1 MTVLLREE
9 GFVVVKDRLKFFA
22 QIYASHKKSFAFVA
36 ISSLVGAGVG
46 LASPMLIRRL
56 MDELL
61 PHGISTEM
69 LLTAA
74 ALLTV
79 YATNYFLNYRV
90 EVVGRAMGAKIEFNM
105 REKLFRHLLRMG
117 YSFYDNAQS
126 GQLLSRLVNDIA
138 EVGNLM
144 FAIPHLLVTCA
155 ITLIGSTAL
164 LFWLNWQLAL
174 VVTTLLAVKTF
185 TTIKL
190 NGNMKKLFMQARENT
205 GDLSGQIAESLQ
217 GIRLVKIFNTEEREL
232 DKMIRV
238 GENLLSVQETSFKT
252 VGKLHG
258 GVDFFSNVMNLAIII
273 LGGVLITF
281 GLMSVGDLVAFLL
294 YMMLCM
300 RPVFQLMML
309 TETYQRGM
317 AGVERYRELMNL
329 PESSE
334 LSAERVAQIEGNVD
348 EQSIEFSHVNFGYEN
363 NPPIFRDFNLSI
375 AAGEHIG
382 IVGMTGGGKTT
393 LCELLLGMYDLNGGK
408 ISINGRDIKT
418 VKTDSLRREVGMI
431 QQDTFLF
438 SATVRDNIAYG
449 RPDATDAEIFEAAR
463 LAEAHEFIS
472 ALPNGYDTF
481 IGERG
486 VKLSGGQKQRLAI
499 ARMFLRNPKILILDE
514 ATSALDNETERQIQ
528 RAMQKLS
535 ENRTTI
541 TVAHRLAT
549 VRNSNRILVL
559 EHGNITEEGT
569 HENLMARR
577 GVYYTLSTNAAA

>member
-1 MTVLLREE
+1 ML
-9 GFVVVKDRLKFFA
+9 KDKLNFFA
-22 QIYASHKKSFAFVA
+22 EIYASHKKAFAFVA
-36 ISSLVGAGVG
+36 TGSLIGAGLG
-46 LASPMLIRRL
+46 LISPMLIRRL

-61 PHGISTEM
+61 PHGISQEM
-69 LLTAA
+69 ILTAG
-74 ALLTV
+74 ALLAL
-79 YATNYFLNYRV
+79 YAANYFLNWKV
-90 EVVGRAMGAKIEFNM
+90 EVVGRGMGAKIEFKM

-126 GQLLSRLVNDIA
+126 GQLLSRLVNDIS
-138 EVGNLM
+138 EVGGLM
-144 FAIPHLLVTCA
+144 FAIPHLAITCS
-155 ITLIGSTAL
+155 ITLIGSVAL
-164 LFWLNWQLAL
+164 LFYLNWQLAL
-174 VVTTLLAVKTF
+174 IVTTLLLIKTVS
-185 TTIKL
+185 TIKL
-190 NGNMKKLFMQARENT
+190 NGDIKKMFMRARENT

-217 GIRLVKIFNTEEREL
+217 GIRLVKIFSTEEREL
-232 DKMIRV
+232 DKMIRAS
-238 GENLLSVQETSFKT
+238 ENLLNVQEKSFKT

-258 GVDFFSNVMNLAIII
+258 GIDFFSNVMNLAIIV
-273 LGGVLITF
+273 LGGALISL
-281 GLMSVGDLVAFLL
+281 GLMKISDLVAFLL

-309 TETYQRGM
+309 TEVYQRGM

-334 LSAERVAQIEGNVD
+334 LSAERVAKLETAA
-348 EQSIEFSHVNFGYEN
+348 EIEFSHVNFGYEGN
-363 NPPIFRDFNLSI
+363 APIFNDFNLSI
-375 AAGEHIG
+375 AAGEHVG

-393 LCELLLGMYDLNGGK
+393 LCELLLGMYDLDGGK
-408 ISINGRDIKT
+408 ISIDGCDIKT

-438 SATVRDNIAYG
+438 SASVKDNIAYG
-449 RPDATDAEIFEAAR
+449 REDATDEEIIEAAK

-472 ALPNGYDTF
+472 ELPNGYDTF

-549 VRNSNRILVL
+549 VRSSNRILVL
-559 EHGNITEEGT
+559 EHGNITEEGS
-569 HENLMARR
+569 HEKLMARR
-577 GVYYTLSTNAAA
+577 GVYYNLSTTAAA

>member
-1 MTVLLREE
+1 M
-9 GFVVVKDRLKFFA
+9 VKDRLKFFA

-36 ISSLVGAGVG
+36 IVSLIGAGVG

-61 PHGISTEM
+61 PHGISAEM

-74 ALLTV
+74 ALLAV

-90 EVVGRAMGAKIEFNM
+90 EVVGRGMGARIEFNM

-126 GQLLSRLVNDIA
+126 GQLLSRLVNDIS

-144 FAIPHLLVTCA
+144 FAIPHLLVTCT

-190 NGNMKKLFMQARENT
+190 NGNMKKLFMRARENT

-258 GVDFFSNVMNLAIII
+258 GVDFFSNVMNLAIIV
-273 LGGVLITF
+273 LGGALITF

-317 AGVERYRELMNL
+317 AGVDRYRELMNL

-393 LCELLLGMYDLNGGK
+393 LCELLLGMYELDGGK

-438 SATVRDNIAYG
+438 SASVRDNIAYG
-449 RPDATDAEIFEAAR
+449 RPDATDEEIFEAAR
-463 LAEAHEFIS
+463 LAEAHEFIT
-472 ALPNGYDTF
+472 ALPNGYETF

-577 GVYYTLSTNAAA
+577 GVYYNLSTNAAA

>member
-1 MTVLLREE
+1 M
-9 GFVVVKDRLKFFA
+9 VKGLKFFA
-22 QIYASHKKSFAFVA
+22 ETYSPHKKSFAFVA
-36 ISSLVGAGVG
+36 AGSLICAGLG
-46 LASPMLIRRL
+46 LLSPMLIRRV

-61 PHGISTEM
+61 PHGISADM
-69 LLTAA
+69 VLTAG
-74 ALLTV
+74 ALLAI
-79 YATNYFLNYRV
+79 YAANYLLNYNL
-90 EVVGRAMGAKIEFNM
+90 EIVGRSMGARIEFTM

-117 YSFYDNAQS
+117 YSFFDNARS
-126 GQLLSRLVNDIA
+126 GQLLSRLVNDIS

-144 FAIPHLLVTCA
+144 FAIPHLFITCT
-155 ITLIGSTAL
+155 ITLLGSTVL
-164 LFWLNWQLAL
+164 LFWLNWQLAAI
-174 VVTTLLAVKTF
+174 VTVLLLIKAC

-190 NGNMKKLFMQARENT
+190 NGDMKRMFLRARENT
-205 GDLSGQIAESLQ
+205 GDLSGQISESLQ
-217 GIRLVKIFNTEEREL
+217 GIRLVKIFSTEDREL
-232 DKMIRV
+232 DKMRRA
-238 GENLLSVQETSFKT
+238 GENLLSVQENSFRT
-252 VGKLHG
+252 VGRLHG
-258 GVDFFSNVMNLAIII
+258 GVDFFSNVMNLTIIV
-273 LGGVLITF
+273 LGGALITF
-281 GLMSVGDLVAFLL
+281 GLMTISDLVAFLL

-329 PESSE
+329 PESDE
-334 LSAERVAQIEGNVD
+334 LSAARVSELDGAIN

-418 VKTDSLRREVGMI
+418 VRTESLRREVGMI

-438 SATVRDNIAYG
+438 SATVRENIAYG
-449 RPDATDAEIFEAAR
+449 REDATDDEIFAAAK

-559 EHGNITEEGT
+559 EHGNITEEGS

-577 GVYYTLSTNAAA
+577 GVYYNLSTNAAA

>member
-1 MTVLLREE
+1 MLREKLNFFKE
-9 GFVVVKDRLKFFA
+9 SYAAHKRAFSFVIVG
-22 QIYASHKKSFAFVA
+22 
-36 ISSLVGAGVG
+36 SLIGAGLG
-46 LASPMLIRRL
+46 LIAPMLIRHV

-69 LLTAA
+69 ILTAG
-74 ALLTV
+74 ALLTI
-79 YATNYFLNYRV
+79 YAANYFLNYKI
-90 EVVGRAMGAKIEFNM
+90 EVVGRGMGAKIEFTM

-138 EVGNLM
+138 EVGGLM
-144 FAIPHLLVTCA
+144 FAIPHLLITCS
-155 ITLIGSTAL
+155 ITMLGSVAL
-164 LFWLNWQLAL
+164 LFYLNWQLAI
-174 VVTTLLAVKTF
+174 VVTALLIFKTLTTF
-185 TTIKL
+185 RL
-190 NGNMKKLFMQARENT
+190 NLDMKKMFMQARENT

-217 GIRLVKIFNTEEREL
+217 GIRLVKVFSNEDKEL
-232 DKMIRV
+232 DKMLRA
-238 GENLLSVQETSFKT
+238 GESLLTVQKRSFKT
-252 VGKLHG
+252 VGRLHG
-258 GVDFFSNVMNLAIII
+258 GIDFFSNVVNLSIIV
-273 LGGVLITF
+273 LGGALISF
-281 GLMSVGDLVAFLL
+281 GLMKISDLVAFLL

-309 TETYQRGM
+309 TEVYQRGM

-329 PESSE
+329 PESGE
-334 LSAERVAQIEGNVD
+334 LSKERVAKLETAS
-348 EQSIEFSHVNFGYEN
+348 EIEFSHVNFGYEGSAQ
-363 NPPIFRDFNLSI
+363 IFNDFNLSI
-375 AAGEHIG
+375 AAGEHVG

-393 LCELLLGMYDLNGGK
+393 LCELLLGMYDLDSGS

-438 SATVRDNIAYG
+438 SASVKDNIAYG
-449 RPDATDAEIFEAAR
+449 KEDATDEEIIEAAK

-472 ALPNGYDTF
+472 ELPNGYDTF

-528 RAMQKLS
+528 KAMQKLS

-569 HENLMARR
+569 HEDLMERH
-577 GVYYTLSTNAAA
+577 GVYYNLSTNAAAA

>member
-1 MTVLLREE
+1 M
-9 GFVVVKDRLKFFA
+9 FKKKLKFFLESYKPH
-22 QIYASHKKSFAFVA
+22 QKIVAFV
-36 ISSLVGAGVG
+36 ILGSLAAAGLG
-46 LASPMLIRRL
+46 LIAPMLIRYI
-56 MDELL
+56 MNELL
-61 PHGISTEM
+61 PLGISQEM
-69 LLTAA
+69 AITAGGLFLIYA
-74 ALLTV
+74 A
-79 YATNYFLNYRV
+79 NYFLNYKV
-90 EVVGRAMGAKIEFNM
+90 EFLGRGMGAKIEFAM

-117 YSFYDNAQS
+117 YSFFDNAKS
-126 GQLLSRLVNDIA
+126 GQLLSRLVNDIS

-144 FAIPHLLVTCA
+144 FAIPHLLITCA
-155 ITLIGSTAL
+155 VTILGSTIL
-164 LFWLNWQLAL
+164 IFYLNWQLAS
-174 VVTTLLAVKTF
+174 VVTILLIFKTF
-185 TTIKL
+185 QVMKM
-190 NGNMKKLFMQARENT
+190 NRDMKKMFMAARENT
-205 GDLSGQIAESLQ
+205 GDLSGQISESLQ
-217 GIRLVKIFNTEEREL
+217 GIRLVKVFNNEEIEMQ
-232 DKMIRV
+232 KMLQA
-238 GENLLSVQETSFKT
+238 GENLLSVQQKSFST

-258 GVDFFSNVMNLAIII
+258 GMDFFSNLMNLTITV
-273 LGGVLITF
+273 LGGALISLN
-281 GLMSVGDLVAFLL
+281 LMTISDLIAFLL

-300 RPVFQLMML
+300 RPVFQIMMM
-309 TETYQRGM
+309 TEIYQRGM
-317 AGVERYRELMNL
+317 AGVQRYKELMDL

-334 LSAERVAQIEGNVD
+334 LAAERISKLESVD
-348 EQSIEFSHVNFGYEN
+348 KQAIEFSHVNFAYEN
-363 NPPIFRDFNLSI
+363 GLTIFNDFNLKI

-393 LCELLLGMYDLNGGK
+393 LCELLLGMYDLNGGT
-408 ISINGRDIKT
+408 ISINGKDIKT
-418 VKTDSLRREVGMI
+418 VKTESLRREVGMI

-438 SATVRDNIAYG
+438 SASVKENIAYG
-449 RPDATDAEIFEAAR
+449 RADATDEEIIEAAK

-559 EHGNITEEGT
+559 EHGTITEEGT
-569 HENLMARR
+569 HENLIAKR
-577 GVYYTLSTNAAA
+577 GVYYNLSQNVAA

>member
-1 MTVLLREE
+1 MLRD
-9 GFVVVKDRLKFFA
+9 KLKFFA
-22 QIYASHKKSFAFVA
+22 ESYAAHKKAFAFVA
-36 ISSLVGAGVG
+36 IGSLMGAGLG
-46 LASPMLIRRL
+46 LLSPMLIRHV

-61 PHGISTEM
+61 PHGLSTEM
-69 LLTAA
+69 ILTAG
-74 ALLTV
+74 ALLAI
-79 YATNYFLNYRV
+79 YAANYFLNYKV
-90 EVVGRAMGAKIEFNM
+90 EVVGRGMGAKIEFAM

-138 EVGNLM
+138 EVGGLM
-144 FAIPHLLVTCA
+144 FTIPHLLITCSITMLGSVALLFYLNWKLA
-155 ITLIGSTAL
+155 IVVTAL
-164 LFWLNWQLAL
+164 LIFKTWQTFRLNRD
-174 VVTTLLAVKTF
+174 
-185 TTIKL
+185 
-190 NGNMKKLFMQARENT
+190 MKKMFMQARENT

-217 GIRLVKIFNTEEREL
+217 GIRLVKVFSNEDKEL
-232 DKMIRV
+232 DKMLRA
-238 GENLLSVQETSFKT
+238 GEQLLTVQRNSFKT

-258 GVDFFSNVMNLAIII
+258 GIDFFSNVMNLAIII
-273 LGGVLITF
+273 LGGALISL
-281 GLMSVGDLVAFLL
+281 GQMRISDLVAFLL

-309 TETYQRGM
+309 TEVYQRGM
-317 AGVERYRELMNL
+317 AGVERYRELMSL

-334 LSAERVAQIEGNVD
+334 LSAERVAKLETAS
-348 EQSIEFSHVNFGYEN
+348 EIEFSHVNFGYEGSAQ
-363 NPPIFRDFNLSI
+363 IFNDFNLSI
-375 AAGEHIG
+375 AAGEHVG

-393 LCELLLGMYDLNGGK
+393 LCELLLGMYDLDGGT

-438 SATVRDNIAYG
+438 SASVKDNIAYG
-449 RPDATDAEIFEAAR
+449 REDATDDEIIEAAK

-549 VRNSNRILVL
+549 VRSSNRILVL

-577 GVYYTLSTNAAA
+577 GVYYNLSTNTAA

>member
-1 MTVLLREE
+1 MLKE
-9 GFVVVKDRLKFFA
+9 KLKFFA
-22 QIYASHKKSFAFVA
+22 ESYAAHKRAFTFVA
-36 ISSLVGAGVG
+36 VGSLIGAGLG
-46 LASPMLIRRL
+46 LVSPMLIRRL

-61 PHGISTEM
+61 PLGISSEM
-69 LLTAA
+69 ILTAG
-74 ALLTV
+74 ALLAI
-79 YATNYFLNYRV
+79 YAANYFLNYKV
-90 EVVGRAMGAKIEFNM
+90 EVVGRGMGARIEFTM

-138 EVGNLM
+138 EVGGLM
-144 FAIPHLLVTCA
+144 FAIPHLFITCS
-155 ITLIGSTAL
+155 ITLLGSTAL
-164 LFWLNWQLAL
+164 LFYLNWQLAT
-174 VVTTLLAVKTF
+174 VVTALLIFKTL

-190 NGNMKKLFMQARENT
+190 NGDMKRMFMRARENT

-217 GIRLVKIFNTEEREL
+217 GIRLVKVFSNEDKEL
-232 DKMIRV
+232 DKMLRA
-238 GENLLSVQETSFKT
+238 GESLLSVQETSFRT

-258 GVDFFSNVMNLAIII
+258 GIDFFSNVMNLAIIV
-273 LGGVLITF
+273 LGGVLISL
-281 GLMSVGDLVAFLL
+281 GAMKIGDLIAFLL

-309 TETYQRGM
+309 TEAYQKGM

-329 PESSE
+329 PESDE
-334 LSAERVAQIEGNVD
+334 LSSERVAKLETAS
-348 EQSIEFSHVNFGYEN
+348 EIEFSHVNFGYEGSAQ
-363 NPPIFRDFNLSI
+363 IFNDFNLSI
-375 AAGEHIG
+375 AAGEHVG

-393 LCELLLGMYDLNGGK
+393 LCELLLGMYDLDGGK

-418 VKTDSLRREVGMI
+418 VKTDSLRKEVGMI

-438 SATVRDNIAYG
+438 SASVRDNIAYG
-449 RPDATDAEIFEAAR
+449 REDATDAEIMEAAR
-463 LAEAHEFIS
+463 LAEAHDFIS
-472 ALPNGYDTF
+472 DLPQGYDTF

-486 VKLSGGQKQRLAI
+486 VKLSGGQKQRIAI

-549 VRNSNRILVL
+549 VRNANRILVL

-569 HENLMARR
+569 HEDLMTLR
-577 GVYYTLSTNAAA
+577 GVYYNLSTNAAA

>member
-1 MTVLLREE
+1 M
-9 GFVVVKDRLKFFA
+9 FKDNLKFFA
-22 QIYASHKKSFAFVA
+22 ESYAAHKKTVLFV
-36 ISSLVGAGVG
+36 IFGSLAGAGIALV
-46 LASPMLIRRL
+46 SPMMIRYI

-61 PHGISTEM
+61 PNGISAKM
-69 LLTAA
+69 SAVAGGLL
-74 ALLTV
+74 LV
-79 YATNYFLNYRV
+79 YAASYLLNYKI
-90 EVVGRAMGAKIEFNM
+90 ECVGRSMGAKIEFTM

-126 GQLLSRLVNDIA
+126 GQLLSRLVNDIS

-144 FAIPHLLVTCA
+144 FAIPHLFVTCT
-155 ITLIGSTAL
+155 ITMLGSVTL
-164 LFWLNWQLAL
+164 LFYLNWRLAI
-174 VVTTLLAVKTF
+174 VVTLLLMFKTF
-185 TTIKL
+185 QATKM
-190 NGNMKKLFMQARENT
+190 NRDMKKMFMQARENT
-205 GDLSGQIAESLQ
+205 GDLSGQISESLQ
-217 GIRLVKIFNTEEREL
+217 GIRLVKIFNNEEKEL
-232 DKMIRV
+232 TKMIRA
-238 GENLLSVQETSFKT
+238 GENLLSVQENSFRT
-252 VGKLHG
+252 VGKLRG
-258 GVDFFSNVMNLAIII
+258 GMDFFSNLMNLVITV
-273 LGGVLITF
+273 LGSIFISLGMMTV
-281 GLMSVGDLVAFLL
+281 SDLVAFLL
-294 YMMLCM
+294 YMMICM

-309 TETYQRGM
+309 TEVYQRGM
-317 AGVERYRELMNL
+317 AGVYRYRELMNL

-334 LSAERVAQIEGNVD
+334 ISSDRVTKLESD
-348 EQSIEFSHVNFGYEN
+348 SEKQSIEFSHVNFGYEN
-363 NPPIFRDFNLSI
+363 NSPIFNDFNLSI

-408 ISINGRDIKT
+408 ISINGKDIRT
-418 VKTDSLRREVGMI
+418 VTTESLRREVGMI

-438 SATVRDNIAYG
+438 SASVRENIAYG
-449 RPDATDAEIFEAAR
+449 RPDATDSEIIEAAR
-463 LAEAHEFIS
+463 LAEAHEFINE
-472 ALPNGYDTF
+472 LPDGYETF

-528 RAMQKLS
+528 KAMAKLS

-569 HENLMARR
+569 HENLMAKQ
-577 GVYYTLSTNAAA
+577 GVYYKLSKTAA

>member
-1 MTVLLREE
+1 M
-9 GFVVVKDRLKFFA
+9 FKDTLKFFSES
-22 QIYASHKKSFAFVA
+22 YKPHKKIASFVIFG
-36 ISSLVGAGVG
+36 SLAAAG
-46 LASPMLIRRL
+46 LALIAPMLIRYI
-56 MDELL
+56 MNELL
-61 PHGISTEM
+61 PHGISQEM
-69 LLTAA
+69 IITAGGLFLIYA
-74 ALLTV
+74 A
-79 YATNYFLNYRV
+79 NYFLNYKV
-90 EVVGRAMGAKIEFNM
+90 EYIGRSMGAKIEFAM

-117 YSFYDNAQS
+117 YSFFDNAKS
-126 GQLLSRLVNDIA
+126 GQLLSRLVNDIS

-144 FAIPHLLVTCA
+144 FAVPHLLITCA
-155 ITLIGSTAL
+155 VTILGSTAL
-164 LFWLNWQLAL
+164 IFYLNWQLAS
-174 VVTTLLAVKTF
+174 VVTILLIFKTF
-185 TTIKL
+185 QVMKM
-190 NGNMKKLFMQARENT
+190 NRDMKKMFMAARENT
-205 GDLSGQIAESLQ
+205 GDLSGQISESLQ
-217 GIRLVKIFNTEEREL
+217 GIRLVKIFNNEEVEL
-232 DKMIRV
+232 QKMMQA
-238 GENLLSVQETSFKT
+238 GENLLSVQQKSFST

-258 GVDFFSNVMNLAIII
+258 GMDFFSNLMNLTITV
-273 LGGVLITF
+273 LGGALISLN
-281 GLMSVGDLVAFLL
+281 LMTISDLVAFLL

-300 RPVFQLMML
+300 RPVFQIMMM
-309 TETYQRGM
+309 TEIYQRGM
-317 AGVERYRELMNL
+317 AGVQRYKELMDL

-334 LSAERVAQIEGNVD
+334 LSAERISKLESIDKQA
-348 EQSIEFSHVNFGYEN
+348 IEFSHVNFAYEN
-363 NPPIFRDFNLSI
+363 GLTIFNDFNLKI

-408 ISINGRDIKT
+408 ISINGKDIKT
-418 VKTDSLRREVGMI
+418 VKTESLRREVGMI

-438 SATVRDNIAYG
+438 SASVKENIAYG
-449 RPDATDAEIFEAAR
+449 RADATDEEIIEAAK

-541 TVAHRLAT
+541 AVAHRLAT

-559 EHGNITEEGT
+559 EHGHITEEGT
-569 HENLMARR
+569 HENLIAKR
-577 GVYYTLSTNAAA
+577 GVYYQLSQNVAA

>member
-1 MTVLLREE
+1 M
-9 GFVVVKDRLKFFA
+9 FKDGKFFA
-22 QIYASHKKSFAFVA
+22 EIYASHKKSFAFVA
-36 ISSLVGAGVG
+36 IGSLVGAGIA

-56 MDELL
+56 TDELL
-61 PHGISTEM
+61 PHGISNEM
-69 LLTAA
+69 LLTAG
-74 ALLTV
+74 ALLTL
-79 YATNYFLNYRV
+79 YAASYRLNV
-90 EVVGRAMGAKIEFNM
+90 KIETVGRTMGAQIEFAM

-126 GQLLSRLVNDIA
+126 GQLLSRLVNDLS

-144 FAIPHLLVTCA
+144 FAIPRLLVTCA
-155 ITLIGSTAL
+155 ITLLGSTVL

-174 VVTTLLAVKTF
+174 VVTTLLIVKTV

-190 NGNMKKLFMQARENT
+190 NSNMKKLFMRAREST
-205 GDLSGQIAESLQ
+205 GDLSGQISESLQ
-217 GIRLVKIFNTEEREL
+217 GIRLVKVFNTEEREL
-232 DKMIRV
+232 AKMLRA
-238 GENLLSVQETSFKT
+238 GENLLSVQEKSFGT

-258 GVDFFSNVMNLAIII
+258 GVDFFSNVMNLAIIV

-281 GLMSVGDLVAFLL
+281 GLMTVGDLVAFLL

-317 AGVERYRELMNL
+317 AGVDRYRELMSL

-334 LSAERVAQIEGNVD
+334 LSVERVAQIEGGVD
-348 EQSIEFSHVNFGYEN
+348 EQSIEFSHVNFGYVPN
-363 NPPIFRDFNLSI
+363 APIFSDFNLSI
-375 AAGEHIG
+375 APGEHVG

-393 LCELLLGMYDLNGGK
+393 LCELLLGMYDLDGGK

-449 RPDATDAEIFEAAR
+449 RPDATDAEIVEAAK
-463 LAEAHEFIS
+463 LAEAHDFIT

-481 IGERG
+481 VGERG

-499 ARMFLRNPKILILDE
+499 ARMFLRDPKILILDE

-535 ENRTTI
+535 QNRTTI

-577 GVYYTLSTNAAA
+577 GIYYSLSTTAA

>member
-1 MTVLLREE
+1 ML
-9 GFVVVKDRLKFFA
+9 KDKLKFFSES
-22 QIYASHKKSFAFVA
+22 YAAHKKAFSFVV
-36 ISSLVGAGVG
+36 IGSLIGAGLG
-46 LASPMLIRRL
+46 LLSPMLIRRL

-61 PHGISTEM
+61 PQGISTEM
-69 LLTAA
+69 ILTACVLLAIYA
-74 ALLTV
+74 A
-79 YATNYFLNYRV
+79 NYFLNYKV
-90 EVVGRAMGAKIEFNM
+90 EVVGRGMGAKIEFTM

-138 EVGNLM
+138 EVGGLM
-144 FAIPHLLVTCA
+144 FAIPHLLVTCL
-155 ITLIGSTAL
+155 ITMLGSTAL
-164 LFWLNWQLAL
+164 LFYLNWQLAI
-174 VVTTLLAVKTF
+174 VVTALLLFKTF
-185 TTIKL
+185 STIKL
-190 NGNMKKLFMQARENT
+190 NGDMKKMFMRARENT

-217 GIRLVKIFNTEEREL
+217 GIRLVKVFNNEEKEL
-232 DKMIRV
+232 NKMLRA
-238 GENLLSVQETSFKT
+238 GESLLNVQKNSFRT

-258 GVDFFSNVMNLAIII
+258 GIDFFSNVMNLTIIV
-273 LGGVLITF
+273 LGGVLITL
-281 GLMSVGDLVAFLL
+281 GQMKIGDMIAFLL

-300 RPVFQLMML
+300 RPVFELMML
-309 TETYQRGM
+309 TEIYQRGM

-334 LSAERVAQIEGNVD
+334 LSAERVAKLESAS
-348 EQSIEFSHVNFGYEN
+348 EIEFSHVNFGYEGSAQ
-363 NPPIFRDFNLSI
+363 IFNDFNLSI
-375 AAGEHIG
+375 AAGEHVG

-393 LCELLLGMYDLNGGK
+393 LCELLLGMYELDGGK

-418 VKTDSLRREVGMI
+418 VKTDSLRKEVGMI

-438 SATVRDNIAYG
+438 SASVRDNITYG
-449 RPDATDAEIFEAAR
+449 REDATDEEIIEAAK

-472 ALPNGYDTF
+472 ELPNGYDTF

-528 RAMQKLS
+528 QAMQKLS

-569 HENLMARR
+569 HEELMEQR
-577 GVYYTLSTNAAA
+577 GVYYNLSNNAAA

>member
-1 MTVLLREE
+1 MLRDKLKFFKKSYAAH
-9 GFVVVKDRLKFFA
+9 GKAFAFVVVG
-22 QIYASHKKSFAFVA
+22 
-36 ISSLVGAGVG
+36 SLIGAGLG
-46 LASPMLIRRL
+46 LLSPMLIRHV

-61 PHGISTEM
+61 PHGLSMEM
-69 LLTAA
+69 ILTAG
-74 ALLTV
+74 ALLTI
-79 YATNYFLNYRV
+79 YAANYFLNYKV
-90 EVVGRAMGAKIEFNM
+90 EVVGRGMGAKIEFAM

-138 EVGNLM
+138 EVGGLM
-144 FAIPHLLVTCA
+144 FAIPHLLITCS
-155 ITLIGSTAL
+155 ITMLGSVAL
-164 LFWLNWQLAL
+164 LFYLNWQLAII
-174 VVTTLLAVKTF
+174 VTALLIFKTWQTF
-185 TTIKL
+185 RL
-190 NGNMKKLFMQARENT
+190 NRDMKKMFMQARENT

-217 GIRLVKIFNTEEREL
+217 GIRLVKVFSNEDKEL
-232 DKMIRV
+232 DKMLRA
-238 GENLLSVQETSFKT
+238 GESLLTVQRNSFKT

-258 GVDFFSNVMNLAIII
+258 GIDFFSNVMNLTIIV
-273 LGGVLITF
+273 LGGALISL
-281 GLMSVGDLVAFLL
+281 GQMRISDLVAFLL

-309 TETYQRGM
+309 TEVYQRGM
-317 AGVERYRELMNL
+317 AGVERYRELMSL

-334 LSAERVAQIEGNVD
+334 LSSERVAKLESAS
-348 EQSIEFSHVNFGYEN
+348 EIEFSHVNFGYEGSAQ
-363 NPPIFRDFNLSI
+363 IFNDFNLSI
-375 AAGEHIG
+375 AAGEHVG

-393 LCELLLGMYDLNGGK
+393 LCELLLGMYDLDGGT

-438 SATVRDNIAYG
+438 SASVKDNIAYG
-449 RPDATDAEIFEAAR
+449 REDATDDEIIEAAK

-472 ALPNGYDTF
+472 ALPQGYDTF

-549 VRNSNRILVL
+549 VRSSNRILVL

-577 GVYYTLSTNAAA
+577 GVYYNLSTNTAA

>member
-1 MTVLLREE
+1 M
-9 GFVVVKDRLKFFA
+9 VKDRLNFFA
-22 QIYASHKKSFAFVA
+22 EVYSSHMKAFSFVA
-36 ISSLVGAGVG
+36 IGSLVGAGLG
-46 LASPMLIRRL
+46 LLSPMLIRRV

-61 PHGISTEM
+61 PHGISQEM
-69 LLTAA
+69 ILTAG
-74 ALLTV
+74 ALLAL
-79 YATNYFLNYRV
+79 YAASYVLNCRV
-90 EVVGRAMGAKIEFNM
+90 EVVGRSMGAKIEFNM
-105 REKLFRHLLRMG
+105 RKKLFRHLLRMG

-126 GQLLSRLVNDIA
+126 GQLLSRLVNDIS

-144 FAIPHLLVTCA
+144 FAIPHLFITCS

-164 LFWLNWQLAL
+164 LFYLNWQLAIIVTALL
-174 VVTTLLAVKTF
+174 VIKTF
-185 TTIKL
+185 STIKL
-190 NGNMKKLFMQARENT
+190 NSDMKKMFMRARENT

-217 GIRLVKIFNTEEREL
+217 GIRLIKTFSTEDREL
-232 DKMIRV
+232 DKMLRA
-238 GENLLSVQETSFKT
+238 GENLLSVQENSFRT

-258 GVDFFSNVMNLAIII
+258 GVDFFSNVMNLVIIV
-273 LGGVLITF
+273 LGGALITF
-281 GLMSVGDLVAFLL
+281 GLMSISDLVAFLL

-309 TETYQRGM
+309 TEVYQRGM
-317 AGVERYRELMNL
+317 AGVERYRELMDL

-334 LSAERVAQIEGNVD
+334 RSSERVSELETASE
-348 EQSIEFSHVNFGYEN
+348 IEFSHVSFGYEN

-393 LCELLLGMYDLNGGK
+393 LCELLLGMYDLNGGS
-408 ISINGRDIKT
+408 ISINGHDIKT

-438 SATVRDNIAYG
+438 SASVRDNIAYG
-449 RPDATDAEIFEAAR
+449 REDATDAEIIEAAK

-559 EHGNITEEGT
+559 EHGNITEEGS
-569 HENLMARR
+569 HENLMALR
-577 GVYYTLSTNAAA
+577 GVYYNLSTNAAA

>member
-1 MTVLLREE
+1 MLRD
-9 GFVVVKDRLKFFA
+9 KLKFFA
-22 QIYASHKKSFAFVA
+22 ESYAAHKKAFAFVA
-36 ISSLVGAGVG
+36 IGSLMGAGLG
-46 LASPMLIRRL
+46 LLSPMLIRHV

-61 PHGISTEM
+61 PHGLSAEM
-69 LLTAA
+69 ILTAG
-74 ALLTV
+74 ALLAI
-79 YATNYFLNYRV
+79 YATNYFLNYKV
-90 EVVGRAMGAKIEFNM
+90 EVVGRGMGAKIEFTM

-138 EVGNLM
+138 EVGGLM
-144 FAIPHLLVTCA
+144 FAIPHLLITCS
-155 ITLIGSTAL
+155 ITMLGSVAL
-164 LFWLNWQLAL
+164 LFYLNWQLAI
-174 VVTTLLAVKTF
+174 VVTALLIFKTWQTF
-185 TTIKL
+185 RL
-190 NGNMKKLFMQARENT
+190 NRDMKKMFMQARENT

-217 GIRLVKIFNTEEREL
+217 GIRLVKVFSNEDKEL
-232 DKMIRV
+232 DKMLRA
-238 GENLLSVQETSFKT
+238 GEQLLTVQKNSFKT

-258 GVDFFSNVMNLAIII
+258 GIDFFSNVMNLAIII
-273 LGGVLITF
+273 LGGALISL
-281 GLMSVGDLVAFLL
+281 GQMRISDLVAFLL

-309 TETYQRGM
+309 TEVYQRGM
-317 AGVERYRELMNL
+317 AGVERYRELMSL

-334 LSAERVAQIEGNVD
+334 LSAERVAKLETAS
-348 EQSIEFSHVNFGYEN
+348 EIEFSHVNFGYEGSAQ
-363 NPPIFRDFNLSI
+363 IFNDFNLSI
-375 AAGEHIG
+375 AAGEHVG

-393 LCELLLGMYDLNGGK
+393 LCELLLGMYDLDGGT

-438 SATVRDNIAYG
+438 SASVKDNIAYG
-449 RPDATDAEIFEAAR
+449 REDATDDEIIEAAK

-549 VRNSNRILVL
+549 VRSSNRILVL

-577 GVYYTLSTNAAA
+577 GVYYNLSTNTAA

>member
-1 MTVLLREE
+1 M
-9 GFVVVKDRLKFFA
+9 VKDRLKFFTQSYSA
-22 QIYASHKKSFAFVA
+22 HKRAFSFVVVG
-36 ISSLVGAGVG
+36 SLIGAGLG
-46 LASPMLIRRL
+46 LLSPMLIRRL

-61 PHGISTEM
+61 PNGISQEM
-69 LLTAA
+69 ILTAGALVAIYA
-74 ALLTV
+74 A
-79 YATNYFLNYRV
+79 NYFLNYKV
-90 EVVGRAMGAKIEFNM
+90 EVVGRGMGAKIEFTM

-138 EVGNLM
+138 EVGGLM
-144 FAIPHLLVTCA
+144 FAIPHLFVTCS
-155 ITLIGSTAL
+155 ITMLGSVAL
-164 LFWLNWQLAL
+164 LFYLNWQLAI
-174 VVTTLLAVKTF
+174 VVTGLLIFKTF
-185 TTIKL
+185 STIKL
-190 NGNMKKLFMQARENT
+190 NADMKKTFMQARENT
-205 GDLSGQIAESLQ
+205 GDLSGQISESLQ
-217 GIRLVKIFNTEEREL
+217 GIRLVKIFSCEDREL
-232 DKMIRV
+232 DKMLRA
-238 GENLLSVQETSFKT
+238 GENLLSVQKNSFRT

-258 GVDFFSNVMNLAIII
+258 GIDFFSNVMNLTIIV
-273 LGGVLITF
+273 LGGVLISF
-281 GLMSVGDLVAFLL
+281 GLMKISDLVAFLL

-300 RPVFQLMML
+300 HPVFQLMML
-309 TETYQRGM
+309 TEVYQRGM

-329 PESSE
+329 PESGE
-334 LSAERVAQIEGNVD
+334 LSAERVAKIEGAS
-348 EQSIEFSHVNFGYEN
+348 EIEFSHVNFAYEN
-363 NPPIFRDFNLSI
+363 NAPIFNDFNLSI
-375 AAGEHIG
+375 AAGEHVG

-418 VKTDSLRREVGMI
+418 VKTDSLRKEVGMI

-438 SATVRDNIAYG
+438 SASVKDNIAYG
-449 RPDATDAEIFEAAR
+449 REDATDEEIINAAK
-463 LAEAHEFIS
+463 LAEAHEFIT

-486 VKLSGGQKQRLAI
+486 VKLSGGQKQRIAI

-528 RAMQKLS
+528 KAMQKLS

-569 HENLMARR
+569 HENLMALR
-577 GVYYTLSTNAAA
+577 GVYYNLSTNAAA

>member
-1 MTVLLREE
+1 M
-9 GFVVVKDRLKFFA
+9 VKDRLKFFA
-22 QIYASHKKSFAFVA
+22 ESYSAHRKAFSFVV
-36 ISSLVGAGVG
+36 IGSLVGAGLG
-46 LASPMLIRRL
+46 LVSPMLIRHV

-61 PHGISTEM
+61 PHGISQEM
-69 LLTAA
+69 ILTAG
-74 ALLTV
+74 ALLAI
-79 YATNYFLNYRV
+79 YAANYWLNCRV
-90 EVVGRAMGAKIEFNM
+90 EVVGRSMGAKIEFTM
-105 REKLFRHLLRMG
+105 RKKLFRHLLRMG
-117 YSFYDNAQS
+117 YSFYDNARS
-126 GQLLSRLVNDIA
+126 GQLISRLVNDIS

-144 FAIPHLLVTCA
+144 FAIPHLFVTCT
-155 ITLIGSTAL
+155 ITLLGSTVL
-164 LFWLNWQLAL
+164 LFYLNWQLAAI
-174 VVTTLLAVKTF
+174 VTLLLLIKTR

-190 NGNMKKLFMQARENT
+190 NGDMKKMFMQARENT
-205 GDLSGQIAESLQ
+205 GDLSGQISESLQ
-217 GIRLVKIFNTEEREL
+217 GIRLVKIFSCEEREL
-232 DKMIRV
+232 DKMLKA
-238 GENLLSVQETSFKT
+238 GESLLSVQENSFRT

-258 GVDFFSNVMNLAIII
+258 GVDFFSNVMNLTIIV
-273 LGGVLITF
+273 LGGALITF
-281 GLMSVGDLVAFLL
+281 GAMSISDLVAFLL

-309 TETYQRGM
+309 TEVYQRGM
-317 AGVERYRELMNL
+317 AGVERYRELMDL
-329 PESSE
+329 PESNE
-334 LSAERVAQIEGNVD
+334 LSAERVGDLEDA
-348 EQSIEFSHVNFGYEN
+348 QSIEFSHVNFGYEN

-375 AAGEHIG
+375 AAGEHVG

-393 LCELLLGMYDLNGGK
+393 LCELLLGMYDLDGGK

-438 SATVRDNIAYG
+438 SASVKDNIAYG
-449 RPDATDAEIFEAAR
+449 REDATDEEIFEAAK

-472 ALPNGYDTF
+472 DLPQGYDTF

-486 VKLSGGQKQRLAI
+486 VKLSGGQKQRIAI

-559 EHGNITEEGT
+559 EHGNITEEGS
-569 HENLMARR
+569 HEILMARR
-577 GVYYTLSTNAAA
+577 GVYYNLSTTAAA

>member
-1 MTVLLREE
+1 ML
-9 GFVVVKDRLKFFA
+9 KNHLKFFA
-22 QIYASHKKSFAFVA
+22 ECYESQKKTVAFV
-36 ISSLVGAGVG
+36 IFGSLAGAGLG
-46 LASPMLIRRL
+46 LLSPMIIRYI

-61 PHGISTEM
+61 PNGISLHM
-69 LLTAA
+69 AAVAGGLL
-74 ALLTV
+74 LV
-79 YATNYFLNYRV
+79 YAASYFLDYEV
-90 EVVGRAMGAKIEFNM
+90 ECVGRGMGAKIEFDM

-126 GQLLSRLVNDIA
+126 GQLLSRLVNDIS

-144 FAIPHLLVTCA
+144 FAIPHLFVTCA
-155 ITLIGSTAL
+155 ITMVGSIAL
-164 LFWLNWQLAL
+164 LFYLNWQLAI
-174 VVTTLLAVKTF
+174 VVTALLLFKTWQAA
-185 TTIKL
+185 KM
-190 NGNMKKLFMQARENT
+190 NRDMKKMFMKARENT
-205 GDLSGQIAESLQ
+205 GDLSGQISESLQ
-217 GIRLVKIFNTEEREL
+217 GIRLVKIFNNEEREL
-232 DKMIRV
+232 EKMTRA
-238 GENLLSVQETSFKT
+238 GENLLAVQKNSFRT
-252 VGKLHG
+252 VGRLHG
-258 GVDFFSNVMNLAIII
+258 GMDFFSNLMNLVITV
-273 LGGVLITF
+273 LGGALISL
-281 GLMSVGDLVAFLL
+281 GLMTISDLVAFLL
-294 YMMLCM
+294 YMMICM
-300 RPVFQLMML
+300 RPVFLMMML
-309 TETYQRGM
+309 TEVYQRGM
-317 AGVERYRELMNL
+317 AGVYRYRELMDL
-329 PESSE
+329 PESGE
-334 LSAERVAQIEGNVD
+334 ISAERVLKIEGDAEN
-348 EQSIEFSHVNFGYEN
+348 QAIEFSHVNFAYEN
-363 NPPIFRDFNLSI
+363 GLTIFDDFNLSI

-418 VKTDSLRREVGMI
+418 VKTESLRKEVGMI

-438 SATVRDNIAYG
+438 SASVKDNIAYG
-449 RPDATDAEIFEAAR
+449 NPDATEKEIIEAAR

-472 ALPNGYDTF
+472 ELPNGYDTF

-528 RAMQKLS
+528 KAMQKLS

-569 HENLMARR
+569 HENLMKRK
-577 GVYYTLSTNAAA
+577 GVYYRLSKNIDG

>member
-1 MTVLLREE
+1 ML
-9 GFVVVKDRLKFFA
+9 KDKLKFFA
-22 QIYASHKKSFAFVA
+22 ESYAAHKKAFTFVA
-36 ISSLVGAGVG
+36 IGSLMGAGLG
-46 LASPMLIRRL
+46 LLSPMLIRHV

-61 PHGISTEM
+61 PHGLSSEM
-69 LLTAA
+69 ILTAG
-74 ALLTV
+74 ALLTI
-79 YATNYFLNYRV
+79 YAANYFLNYKV
-90 EVVGRAMGAKIEFNM
+90 EVIGRGMGAKIEFAM

-138 EVGNLM
+138 EVGGLM
-144 FAIPHLLVTCA
+144 FAIPHLLITCS
-155 ITLIGSTAL
+155 ITMLGSVAL
-164 LFWLNWQLAL
+164 LFYLNWQLAI
-174 VVTTLLAVKTF
+174 VVTALLIFKTWQTF
-185 TTIKL
+185 RL
-190 NGNMKKLFMQARENT
+190 NRDMKKMFMQARENT

-217 GIRLVKIFNTEEREL
+217 GIRLVKVFSNVDKEL
-232 DKMIRV
+232 DKMLRA
-238 GENLLSVQETSFKT
+238 GEQLLTVQKNSFKT

-258 GVDFFSNVMNLAIII
+258 GIDFFSNVMNLTIII
-273 LGGVLITF
+273 LGGALISL
-281 GLMSVGDLVAFLL
+281 GQMRISDLVAFLL

-309 TETYQRGM
+309 TEIYQRGM

-334 LSAERVAQIEGNVD
+334 LSAERVAKLETAS
-348 EQSIEFSHVNFGYEN
+348 EIEFSHVNFGYEGSAQ
-363 NPPIFRDFNLSI
+363 IFNDFNLSI
-375 AAGEHIG
+375 AAGEHVG

-393 LCELLLGMYDLNGGK
+393 LCELLLGMYDLDGGT

-438 SATVRDNIAYG
+438 SASVKDNIAYG
-449 RPDATDAEIFEAAR
+449 REDATDDEIIEAAK

-472 ALPNGYDTF
+472 ALPNGYNTF

-549 VRNSNRILVL
+549 VRSANRILVL

-577 GVYYTLSTNAAA
+577 GVYYNLSTNTAA

>member
-1 MTVLLREE
+1 MLREKLNFFKE
-9 GFVVVKDRLKFFA
+9 SYAAHKRAFSFVIVG
-22 QIYASHKKSFAFVA
+22 
-36 ISSLVGAGVG
+36 SLIGAGLG
-46 LASPMLIRRL
+46 LIAPMLIRHV

-69 LLTAA
+69 ILTAG
-74 ALLTV
+74 ALLTI
-79 YATNYFLNYRV
+79 YAANYFLNYKV
-90 EVVGRAMGAKIEFNM
+90 EVIGRGMGAKIEFTM

-138 EVGNLM
+138 EVGGLM
-144 FAIPHLLVTCA
+144 FAIPHLLITCS
-155 ITLIGSTAL
+155 ITMLGSVAL
-164 LFWLNWQLAL
+164 LFYLNWQLAI
-174 VVTTLLAVKTF
+174 VVTALLIFKTLTTF
-185 TTIKL
+185 RL
-190 NGNMKKLFMQARENT
+190 NLDMKKMFMQARENT

-217 GIRLVKIFNTEEREL
+217 GIRLVKVFSNEDKEL
-232 DKMIRV
+232 DKMLRA
-238 GENLLSVQETSFKT
+238 GESLLTVQKRSFKT
-252 VGKLHG
+252 VGRLHG
-258 GVDFFSNVMNLAIII
+258 GIDFFSNVVNLSIIV
-273 LGGVLITF
+273 LGGALISF
-281 GLMSVGDLVAFLL
+281 GLMKISDLVAFLL

-309 TETYQRGM
+309 TEVYQRGM

-334 LSAERVAQIEGNVD
+334 LSKERVAKLETAS
-348 EQSIEFSHVNFGYEN
+348 EIEFSHVNFGYEGSAQ
-363 NPPIFRDFNLSI
+363 IFNDFNLSI
-375 AAGEHIG
+375 AAGEHVG

-393 LCELLLGMYDLNGGK
+393 LCELLLGMYDLDSGS

-418 VKTDSLRREVGMI
+418 VKTDSLRHEVGMI

-438 SATVRDNIAYG
+438 SASVKDNIAYG
-449 RPDATDAEIFEAAR
+449 KEDATDEEIIEAAK

-472 ALPNGYDTF
+472 ELPNGYDTF

-528 RAMQKLS
+528 KAMQKLS

-569 HENLMARR
+569 HEDLMERH
-577 GVYYTLSTNAAA
+577 GVYYNLSTNAAAA

>member
-1 MTVLLREE
+1 M
-9 GFVVVKDRLKFFA
+9 VKDRLNFFA
-22 QIYASHKKSFAFVA
+22 EVYSSHMKAFSFVA
-36 ISSLVGAGVG
+36 IGSLVGAGLG
-46 LASPMLIRRL
+46 LLSPMLIRRV

-61 PHGISTEM
+61 PHGISQEM
-69 LLTAA
+69 ILTAG
-74 ALLTV
+74 ALLAL
-79 YATNYFLNYRV
+79 YAASYVLNCRV
-90 EVVGRAMGAKIEFNM
+90 EVVGRSMGAKIEFNM
-105 REKLFRHLLRMG
+105 RKKLFRHLLRMG

-126 GQLLSRLVNDIA
+126 GQLLSRLVNDISG
-138 EVGNLM
+138 VGNLM
-144 FAIPHLLVTCA
+144 FAIPHLFITCS

-164 LFWLNWQLAL
+164 LFYLNWQLAIIVTALL
-174 VVTTLLAVKTF
+174 VIKTF
-185 TTIKL
+185 STIKL
-190 NGNMKKLFMQARENT
+190 NSDMKKMFMRARENT

-217 GIRLVKIFNTEEREL
+217 GIRLIKTFSTEDREL
-232 DKMIRV
+232 DKMLRA
-238 GENLLSVQETSFKT
+238 GENLLSVQENSFRT

-258 GVDFFSNVMNLAIII
+258 GVDFFSNVMNLVIIV
-273 LGGVLITF
+273 LGGALITF
-281 GLMSVGDLVAFLL
+281 GLMSISDLVAFLL

-309 TETYQRGM
+309 TEVYQRGM
-317 AGVERYRELMNL
+317 AGVERYRELMDL

-334 LSAERVAQIEGNVD
+334 RSAERVSELETASE
-348 EQSIEFSHVNFGYEN
+348 IEFSHVNFGYEN
-363 NPPIFRDFNLSI
+363 NPPIFRDFNLNI

-393 LCELLLGMYDLNGGK
+393 LCELLLGMYDLNGGS
-408 ISINGRDIKT
+408 ISINGHDIKT

-438 SATVRDNIAYG
+438 SASVRDNIAYG
-449 RPDATDAEIFEAAR
+449 REDATDAEIIEAAK

-559 EHGNITEEGT
+559 EHGNITEEGS
-569 HENLMARR
+569 HENLMALR
-577 GVYYTLSTNAAA
+577 GVYYNLSTNAAA

>member
-1 MTVLLREE
+1 ML
-9 GFVVVKDRLKFFA
+9 KDKLKFFA
-22 QIYASHKKSFAFVA
+22 TIYSAHKRAFTFVV
-36 ISSLVGAGVG
+36 IGSLICAGLG
-46 LASPMLIRRL
+46 LISPMLIRQL
-56 MDELL
+56 MDEIL
-61 PHGISTEM
+61 PNGMSAEM
-69 LLTAA
+69 ILMSGALFALYAA
-74 ALLTV
+74 
-79 YATNYFLNYRV
+79 NYYLSRKI
-90 EVVGRAMGAKIEFNM
+90 EVVGRGMGAKIELTL

-126 GQLLSRLVNDIA
+126 GKLLSRLVNDIA
-138 EVGNLM
+138 EVGGLM
-144 FAIPHLLVTCA
+144 FAIPHLLVTCL
-155 ITLIGSTAL
+155 ITLLGSIAL

-174 VVTTLLAVKTF
+174 IVTALLLLKTF
-185 TTIKL
+185 STIKL
-190 NGNMKKLFMQARENT
+190 NGDMKQTFMRARENT

-217 GIRLVKIFNTEEREL
+217 GIRLVKTFGTEEREL
-232 DKMIRV
+232 DKMRHAS
-238 GENLLSVQETSFKT
+238 EKLLAVQEKSFDT

-258 GVDFFSNVMNLAIII
+258 GIDFFSNVMNLAIIV
-273 LGGVLITF
+273 LGGALISL
-281 GLMSVGDLVAFLL
+281 GLMKISDLVAFLL

-309 TETYQRGM
+309 TEVYQRGM
-317 AGVERYRELMNL
+317 AGVERYRELMRL
-329 PESSE
+329 PESNE
-334 LSAERVAQIEGNVD
+334 LSVERVAEL
-348 EQSIEFSHVNFGYEN
+348 ETASAIEFSHVNFGYEN
-363 NPPIFRDFNLSI
+363 SAPIFRDFNLSI

-393 LCELLLGMYDLNGGK
+393 LCELLLGMYDLDGGK
-408 ISINGRDIKT
+408 ISIDGRDIKT

-438 SATVRDNIAYG
+438 SATIRENISYG
-449 RPDATDAEIFEAAR
+449 REDATDEEIINAAK

-472 ALPNGYDTF
+472 DLPNGYDTF
-481 IGERG
+481 VGERG

-499 ARMFLRNPKILILDE
+499 ARMFLRDPKILILDE

-549 VRNSNRILVL
+549 VRASNRILVL
-559 EHGNITEEGT
+559 EHGNITEEGS

-577 GVYYTLSTNAAA
+577 GVYYSLSTTAA

>member
-1 MTVLLREE
+1 M
-9 GFVVVKDRLKFFA
+9 FKDNLKFFLESYSA
-22 QIYASHKKSFAFVA
+22 HKKAVAFV
-36 ISSLVGAGVG
+36 IIGSLAGAGIG
-46 LASPMLIRRL
+46 LISPMMIRYI

-61 PHGISTEM
+61 PNGISAEM
-69 LLTAA
+69 AITAGGLFAIYA
-74 ALLTV
+74 A
-79 YATNYFLNYRV
+79 NYFLNFKV
-90 EVVGRAMGAKIEFNM
+90 EYLGRGMGAKIEFAM

-117 YSFYDNAQS
+117 YSFYDNAKS
-126 GQLLSRLVNDIA
+126 GQLLSRLVNDIS

-144 FAIPHLLVTCA
+144 FAIPHLFVICT
-155 ITLIGSTAL
+155 ITMIGATILI
-164 LFWLNWQLAL
+164 FYLNWQLAT
-174 VVTTLLAVKTF
+174 VVTILLIFKTWQVM
-185 TTIKL
+185 KM
-190 NGNMKKLFMQARENT
+190 NADMKKMFMAARENT
-205 GDLSGQIAESLQ
+205 GDLSGQISESLQ
-217 GIRLVKIFNTEEREL
+217 GIRLVKIFNNEEKEL
-232 DKMIRV
+232 QKMMQV
-238 GENLLSVQETSFKT
+238 GENLLSVQEKSFST

-258 GVDFFSNVMNLAIII
+258 GMDFFSNLMNLTITV
-273 LGGVLITF
+273 LGSALISLN
-281 GLMSVGDLVAFLL
+281 LMTISDLVAFLL
-294 YMMLCM
+294 YMMACM

-309 TETYQRGM
+309 TEVYQRGM
-317 AGVERYRELMNL
+317 AGVQRYKELMDL
-329 PESSE
+329 PESDEMSV
-334 LSAERVAQIEGNVD
+334 ERVAKLEDAKKQA
-348 EQSIEFSHVNFGYEN
+348 IEFSHVNFAYEN
-363 NPPIFRDFNLSI
+363 GLTVFNDFNLKI

-408 ISINGRDIKT
+408 ISINGTDIKT
-418 VKTDSLRREVGMI
+418 VKTESLRQEIGMI

-438 SATVRDNIAYG
+438 SASVKDNIAYG
-449 RPDATDAEIFEAAR
+449 REDATEEEIIKAAK

-499 ARMFLRNPKILILDE
+499 ARMFLRDPKILILDE

-569 HENLMARR
+569 HENLIAKR
-577 GVYYTLSTNAAA
+577 GVYYNLSQNMAA

>member
-1 MTVLLREE
+1 ML
-9 GFVVVKDRLKFFA
+9 KDNLKFFSET
-22 QIYASHKKSFAFVA
+22 YAAHKKIVAFV
-36 ISSLVGAGVG
+36 ILGSLAGAGIE
-46 LASPMLIRRL
+46 LISPMMIRYI

-61 PHGISTEM
+61 PNGISVNM
-69 LLTAA
+69 AIIAGGLFLIYAA
-74 ALLTV
+74 
-79 YATNYFLNYRV
+79 NYFLNFKV
-90 EVVGRAMGAKIEFNM
+90 ECLGRGMGAKIEFTM

-117 YSFYDNAQS
+117 YSFYDNAKS
-126 GQLLSRLVNDIA
+126 GQLLSRLVNDIS

-144 FAIPHLLVTCA
+144 FAIPHLLVTCVV
-155 ITLIGSTAL
+155 TMLGSTIL
-164 LFWLNWQLAL
+164 LFYLNWQLATL
-174 VVTTLLAVKTF
+174 VTILLILKTF
-185 TTIKL
+185 QTAKM
-190 NGNMKKLFMQARENT
+190 NADMKKMFMEAREST
-205 GDLSGQIAESLQ
+205 GDLSGQISESLQ
-217 GIRLVKIFNTEEREL
+217 GIRLVKIFNNEEKEL
-232 DKMIRV
+232 QKMLQV
-238 GENLLSVQETSFKT
+238 GENLLSVQEKSFST

-258 GVDFFSNVMNLAIII
+258 GVDFFSNLMNLTITI
-273 LGGVLITF
+273 LGSVLISLH
-281 GLMSVGDLVAFLL
+281 LMTISDLVAFLL
-294 YMMLCM
+294 YMMACM

-309 TETYQRGM
+309 TEVYQRGM
-317 AGVERYRELMNL
+317 AGVQRYKELMDL
-329 PESSE
+329 PESGE
-334 LSAERVAQIEGNVD
+334 LSAERISKLENVD
-348 EQSIEFSHVNFGYEN
+348 EQAIEFSHVNFAYEN
-363 NPPIFRDFNLSI
+363 GLTIFNDFNLSI

-408 ISINGRDIKT
+408 ISINGKDIKT
-418 VKTDSLRREVGMI
+418 VTTESLRREIGMI

-438 SATVRDNIAYG
+438 SATVKENIAYG
-449 RPDATDAEIFEAAR
+449 RADATDEEIIEAAK

-528 RAMQKLS
+528 KAMQKLS

-559 EHGNITEEGT
+559 EHGEITEEGT
-569 HENLMARR
+569 HENLIARR
-577 GVYYTLSTNAAA
+577 GVYYNLSQNLAA

>member
-1 MTVLLREE
+1 MLREKLNFFKE
-9 GFVVVKDRLKFFA
+9 SYAAHKRAFSFVIVG
-22 QIYASHKKSFAFVA
+22 
-36 ISSLVGAGVG
+36 SLIGAGLG
-46 LASPMLIRRL
+46 LIAPMLIRHV

-69 LLTAA
+69 ILTAG
-74 ALLTV
+74 ALLTI
-79 YATNYFLNYRV
+79 YAANYFLNYKV
-90 EVVGRAMGAKIEFNM
+90 EVIGRGMGAKIEFTM

-138 EVGNLM
+138 EVGGLM
-144 FAIPHLLVTCA
+144 FAIPHLLITCS
-155 ITLIGSTAL
+155 ITMLGSVAL
-164 LFWLNWQLAL
+164 LFYLNWQLAI
-174 VVTTLLAVKTF
+174 VVTALLIFKTLTTF
-185 TTIKL
+185 RL
-190 NGNMKKLFMQARENT
+190 NLDMKKMFMQARENT

-217 GIRLVKIFNTEEREL
+217 GIRLVKVFSNEDKEL
-232 DKMIRV
+232 DKMLRA
-238 GENLLSVQETSFKT
+238 GESLLTVQKRSFKT
-252 VGKLHG
+252 VGRLHG
-258 GVDFFSNVMNLAIII
+258 GIDFFSNVVNLSIIV
-273 LGGVLITF
+273 LGGALISF
-281 GLMSVGDLVAFLL
+281 GLMKISDLVAFLL

-309 TETYQRGM
+309 TEVYQRGM

-334 LSAERVAQIEGNVD
+334 LSKERVAKLETAS
-348 EQSIEFSHVNFGYEN
+348 EIEFSHVNFGYEGSAQ
-363 NPPIFRDFNLSI
+363 IFNDFNLSI
-375 AAGEHIG
+375 AAGEHVG

-393 LCELLLGMYDLNGGK
+393 LCELLLGMYDLDSGS

-438 SATVRDNIAYG
+438 SASVKDNIAYG
-449 RPDATDAEIFEAAR
+449 KEDATDEEIIEAAK

-472 ALPNGYDTF
+472 ELPNGYDTF

-528 RAMQKLS
+528 KAMQKLS

-569 HENLMARR
+569 HEDLMERH
-577 GVYYTLSTNAAA
+577 GVYYNLSTNAAAA

>member
-1 MTVLLREE
+1 MLRD
-9 GFVVVKDRLKFFA
+9 KLKFFA
-22 QIYASHKKSFAFVA
+22 ESYAAHKKAFAFVA
-36 ISSLVGAGVG
+36 IGSLMGAGLG
-46 LASPMLIRRL
+46 LLSPMLIRHV

-61 PHGISTEM
+61 PHGLSAEM
-69 LLTAA
+69 ILTAG
-74 ALLTV
+74 ALLAI
-79 YATNYFLNYRV
+79 YAANYFLNYKV
-90 EVVGRAMGAKIEFNM
+90 EVVGRGMGAKIEFAM

-138 EVGNLM
+138 EVGGLM
-144 FAIPHLLVTCA
+144 FAIPHLLITCS
-155 ITLIGSTAL
+155 ITMLGSVAL
-164 LFWLNWQLAL
+164 LFYLNWQLAI
-174 VVTTLLAVKTF
+174 VVTALLIFKTWQTF
-185 TTIKL
+185 RL
-190 NGNMKKLFMQARENT
+190 NRDMKKMFMRARENT

-217 GIRLVKIFNTEEREL
+217 GIRLVKVFSNEDKEL
-232 DKMIRV
+232 DKMLRA
-238 GENLLSVQETSFKT
+238 GEQLLTVQKNSFKT

-258 GVDFFSNVMNLAIII
+258 GIDFFSNVMNLAIII
-273 LGGVLITF
+273 LGGALISL
-281 GLMSVGDLVAFLL
+281 GQMRISDLVAFLL

-309 TETYQRGM
+309 TEVYQRGM
-317 AGVERYRELMNL
+317 AGVERYRELMSL

-334 LSAERVAQIEGNVD
+334 LSAERVAKLETAS
-348 EQSIEFSHVNFGYEN
+348 EIEFSHVNFGYEGSAQ
-363 NPPIFRDFNLSI
+363 IFNDFNLSI
-375 AAGEHIG
+375 AAGEHVG

-393 LCELLLGMYDLNGGK
+393 LCELLLGMYDLDGGT

-438 SATVRDNIAYG
+438 SASVKDNIAYG
-449 RPDATDAEIFEAAR
+449 REDATDDEIIEAAK

-549 VRNSNRILVL
+549 VRSSNRILVL

-577 GVYYTLSTNAAA
+577 GVYYNLSTNAAA